1 MTPAFSLPPILALS
15 WAGQVTVVS
24 LGVVAAVIAIV
35 LSLASRTKWGQ
46 SKPLTKCIALAV
58 LAHVWLL
65 MYAYGTRVER
75 PGNGEGRGGQGY
87 PSLTTIE
94 FLDGPA
100 VPPPAVEDLAI
111 PSTLDHVSAIEAGQ
125 ASSDSPMP
133 GLADNHPPEF
143 RAGDEEL
150 QPPEVLPTSARP
162 IEEPA
167 TPAAESQ
174 PVVTAESPSIDAPLA
189 NQDSPVELNQG
200 PASSVERLEETSPAT
215 PPSQVEAMA
224 AGGHPELQGKV
235 AVAARTRLRSGDQRP
250 VPEMYRGR
258 LSEQRSQ
265 IALQMGG
272 DAQTE
277 AAVEAALEWLAMN
290 QERLAEAPATAG
302 SWDAARHGAGR
313 ETRTLEKDRRGTGS
327 KADTGMTGLALLA
340 FLGAGCTPE
349 HPRYGAT
356 VQAAIDYL
364 VRVQWPSGD
373 LAGPKQVGAGDDVR
387 YARMYCHGMALFA
400 LAEAYALTGDPRLI
414 EPIHRGALHTLKF
427 QNPQSG
433 GWRYQAPIAGEPGDL
448 SQFGWQA
455 MAWLSAQHA
464 GFALS
469 PELRSRLYRFLDSVA
484 AGRHGGLAVYRPLPG
499 QIPTVSMTAE
509 ALATRRLLGYPLTAA
524 AEQEAEAALLQAL
537 PGTGEENV
545 YYWYYATLA
554 LFPKQDARWQQWNQ
568 ALKSHLVATQ
578 QSGGAMHGSWDP
590 RCIWGGYGGRVYS
603 TAMSCLCLEVYYRYL
618 PLYQTTAGTAA
629 EGPIAALPSEPLP
642 RAPRPSQTIQR

>member
-24 LGVVAAVIAIV
+24 LGIVAAVIAIV

-75 PGNGEGRGGQGY
+75 PGNGEGLGQGY

-94 FLDGPA
+94 FLDVPE
-100 VPPPAVEDLAI
+100 VPPLVVDDLAI
-111 PSTLDHVSAIEAGQ
+111 PSTLEPSSISETGQ
-125 ASSDSPMP
+125 ASIDSPTP
-133 GLADNHPPEF
+133 GLADNQAREP
-143 RAGDEEL
+143 RVSDEEL
-150 QPPEVLPTSARP
+150 QPPEVLPSSERLTD
-162 IEEPA
+162 EPA
-167 TPAAESQ
+167 TTAVENAA
-174 PVVTAESPSIDAPLA
+174 VMAAESPSIDAPLA

-200 PASSVERLEETSPAT
+200 PAHSAEGVEEPPPAT
-215 PPSQVEAMA
+215 PPSPVEAVA
-224 AGGHPELQGKV
+224 ATGGQPELQGKV
-235 AVAARTRLRSGDQRP
+235 ELASQPRLRSGDRRP
-250 VPEMYRGR
+250 VPDMYQGR

-265 IALQMGG
+265 ITLRMGG

-277 AAVEAALEWLAMN
+277 ASVEAALEWLAMN
-290 QERLAEAPATAG
+290 QERWAEAPATEG

-313 ETRTLEKDRRGTGS
+313 ETRTLEKDRRGTGA

-340 FLGAGCTPE
+340 FLGAGCTPD
-349 HPRYGAT
+349 HPRYGST

-400 LAEAYALTGDPRLI
+400 LAEAYAMSGDPRLVD
-414 EPIHRGALHTLKF
+414 PIHRGAMHTLKF

-455 MAWLSAQHA
+455 MALLSAQHA

-469 PELRSRLYRFLDSVA
+469 PELRSRLHRFLDSVA

-509 ALATRRLLGYPLTAA
+509 ALATRRLLGYPLIAA
-524 AEQEAEAALLQAL
+524 AEQEAEASLLQAL

-554 LFPKQDARWQQWNQ
+554 LFPKQDASWQRWNQ
-568 ALKSHLVATQ
+568 ALKNHLVATQ
-578 QSGGAMHGSWDP
+578 QPAGATRGSWDP

-618 PLYQTTAGTAA
+618 PLYRTTAGTSA
-629 EGPIAALPSEPLP
+629 EGPIATAPSEGV
-642 RAPRPSQTIQR
+642 QR